1 MGFLPSIG
9 GKKKDKAAE
18 ASESAAAAPGE
29 GDEKKAKES
38 MAVFYTKHGADGKD
52 RGPEYM
58 DKEGDDDLTVGSLN
72 DASSFVKELATA
84 GGDFHGSGA
93 RSQA

>member
-1 MGFLPSIG
+1 MPQAFCRSATI
-9 GKKKDKAAE
+9 
-18 ASESAAAAPGE
+18 ESRNLEYLVE
-29 GDEKKAKES
+29 G
-38 MAVFYTKHGADGKD
+38 
-52 RGPEYM
+52 
-58 DKEGDDDLTVGSLN
+58 DDLTVGSLN